1 MGVFDFIKNWLQAG
15 YYEDDE
21 VADMEDEEF
30 EEEYRKEESVNY
42 TEGYATDYSSLAE
55 KTVFIYRAQVFEDV
69 RYVKPVMKQDIPV
82 IVDLSEVMEKDD
94 RRRFLDFAWGMAKA
108 GGGRIKVLDTKD
120 LMYAIILPSEH
131 WGLVDE
137 VSPSFSEP
145 EDVDEG
151 AEE

>member
-1 MGVFDFIKNWLQAG
+1 MGFFDFIKSWLQTD
-15 YYEDDE
+15 YYDKEEEQE
-21 VADMEDEEF
+21 VE
-30 EEEYRKEESVNY
+30 EEEYEEEYEGHETGSY
-42 TEGYATDYSSLAE
+42 TETYTTDYSSLSD

-69 RYVKPVMKQDIPV
+69 RYIKPVMKRDVPV
-82 IVDLSEVMEKDD
+82 VVDLSEVMEKDD

-120 LMYAIILPSEH
+120 LMYAIVLPSEH

-145 EDVDEG
+145 EDVEEG